1 MRRFAANYIFP
12 VNEPPIRN
20 GIVETTDDGEIIKI
34 ICQEDNFSEIHS
46 TQFFNGAVVPGFIN
60 AHCHLELSHLKG
72 LKPDKPG
79 IAGFIEA
86 VTTHRNDDVPK
97 VEESITKALT
107 EASNTGTVAI
117 GDICNTTAT
126 LKFKKASGIQ
136 FYNFVEF
143 FGINPNAA
151 RSTFNNGIQVYNEFK
166 RHYPQNTSLT
176 PHSTYSIS
184 EELWTL
190 IANHIQAFAT
200 ELVSIHYGESKAEYQ
215 FLQSGD
221 GPLYDRYSKANIP
234 FVPPK
239 GLTPADVIKKNIPSI
254 RKLMLIHNTFA
265 STREIELLKT
275 VYPDISLVTC
285 PESNL
290 LIEKS
295 LPPLELLTM
304 PGVNVC
310 IGTDSLASSS
320 SLSLL
325 NQVMLILANYPS
337 LSFDSV
343 IKWATLNGARALG
356 MDDIFGTMEPGK
368 KPGLLLITPFDF
380 TKMRPTHESRIIR
393 LI

>member
-1 MRRFAANYIFP
+1 MRRFAANYIHP

-20 GIVETTDDGEIIKI
+20 GIVETTDDGEIVKI
-34 ICQEDNFSEIHS
+34 IRQENSFYEIHS
-46 TQFFNGAVVPGFIN
+46 TQFFNGIIVPGFIN

-86 VTTHRNDDVPK
+86 VTTHRDNDGPDV
-97 VEESITKALT
+97 EDSITKALN

-117 GDICNTTAT
+117 GDICNTEVT
-126 LKFKKASGIQ
+126 LKFKIGSGVQ
-136 FYNFVEF
+136 FYNFVEL
-143 FGINPNAA
+143 FGINPSAA
-151 RSTFNNGIQVYNEFK
+151 RHSFDNGVRVYNEFK

-190 IANHIQAFAT
+190 IANHIQVFAN

-215 FLQSGD
+215 FLWSGD
-221 GPLYDRYSKANIP
+221 GPLCDRYSNASIP

-239 GLTPADVIKKNIPSI
+239 GLTPAEVIKKYIPAI
-254 RKLMLIHNTFA
+254 NKLMLIHNTF
-265 STREIELLKT
+265 SNTQEIELLKT
-275 VYPDISLVTC
+275 VCPDISLVTC

-290 LIEKS
+290 LIEKN
-295 LPPLELLTM
+295 LPSLELLTM

-325 NQVMLILANYPS
+325 NQIMLILSNYPS
-337 LSFDSV
+337 LSFDIV
-343 IKWATLNGARALG
+343 IKWATLNGALALG
-356 MDDIFGTMEPGK
+356 MDNILGTIEPGK

-380 TKMRPTHESRIIR
+380 TKMRPTEESRIIR

>member
-34 ICQEDNFSEIHS
+34 IRQEDNFSEIHS
-46 TQFFNGAVVPGFIN
+46 TQFFNGVVVPGFIN

-86 VTTHRNDDVPK
+86 VTTFRNDVSTNVD
-97 VEESITKALT
+97 ESIKKALT

-136 FYNFVEF
+136 FYNFVEL

-151 RSTFNNGIQVYNEFK
+151 SNTFDNGIKAYEDFK
-166 RHYPQNTSLT
+166 RHYPNSTSLT

-190 IANHIQAFAT
+190 IANHIHSFPN
-200 ELVSIHYGESKAEYQ
+200 EPVSIHYGESKAEYQ
-215 FLQSGD
+215 FLWSGD
-221 GPLYDRYSKANIP
+221 GPLYDRYSKASIP

-239 GLTPADVIKKNIPSI
+239 GLTPCEVIKKNIPAF

-290 LIEKS
+290 LIEKN
-295 LPPLELLTM
+295 LPSLELLTM

-325 NQVMLILANYPS
+325 NHVMLILENYPS
-337 LSFDSV
+337 LSFDIV
-343 IKWATLNGARALG
+343 IKWATLNGAQALD
-356 MDDIFGTMEPGK
+356 MDKYLGTIEPGK

-380 TKMRPTHESRIIR
+380 TKMRPTADSRIIR

>member
-12 VNEPPIRN
+12 VNEAPIRN
-20 GIVETTDDGEIIKI
+20 GIVETTDDGEIIKLI
-34 ICQEDNFSEIHS
+34 RQEDNFYEIHS
-46 TQFFNGAVVPGFIN
+46 TQFFNGVVVPGFIN

-86 VTTHRNDDVPK
+86 VTTHRNDDGPNVR
-97 VEESITKALT
+97 EAITKALS

-126 LKFKKASGIQ
+126 LKFKTASGIQ
-136 FYNFVEF
+136 FYNFVEL

-151 RSTFNNGIQVYNEFK
+151 RSTFDNSIQVYNEFK
-166 RHYPQNTSLT
+166 RHYPKNTSLT

-190 IANHIQAFAT
+190 IANHIQALAT

-215 FLQSGD
+215 FLLSGD
-221 GPLYDRYSKANIP
+221 GPLYDRYSKASIP
-234 FVPPK
+234 FVPPI
-239 GLTPADVIKKNIPSI
+239 GLTPAEVIKKHIPAT

-295 LPPLELLTM
+295 LPSLELLTM

-325 NQVMLILANYPS
+325 NQVMLILTNYPS

-356 MDDIFGTMEPGK
+356 MDDVFGTMEPGK